1 MGLGYTTRMKR
12 FERPSFDEVQQ
23 LGRRLH
29 GKSVDGIVT
38 LFGLPAR
45 ELGPSSIERRYSDRS
60 ETVEFPRRIE
70 ILGVGVTIHRL
81 VVSERTDGKLE
92 FQFHG
97 RELQTDE
104 RAA

>member
-1 MGLGYTTRMKR
+1 MKK

-23 LGRRLH
+23 LHRRLH
-29 GKSVDGIVT
+29 GKSVEEIIA
-38 LFGLPAR
+38 LFDQSAR
-45 ELGPSSIERRYSDRS
+45 ELGPSSIERRYPDRR
-60 ETVEFPRRIE
+60 ETTEFSRRVE

-97 RELQTDE
+97 RELQTDD
-104 RAA
+104 RADNLLKHDS